1 MSGRIVTGA
10 LVATA
15 LGIGVVVGLAAPRSQ
30 QTADPNATP
39 NAHEAQLVADLATR
53 DEWVA
58 AVAEAAATDR
68 IDGMRVVLLITE
80 DTRKET
86 VDQVTTALTKG
97 GATVE
102 ATGRLGTDW
111 WDPTRSSFRGEL
123 ATQMSASIVGIE
135 GLGATD
141 VLEHAIVQAIVP
153 GALPRGATAPAG
165 GADGASA
172 DQAAEGATRQ
182 EVLLE
187 VLSRAKILTLDHPAA
202 AGVDALV
209 IVTGEGPT
217 GAGAALN
224 AAATV
229 WEQYLGAT
237 EIVVAGDAGA
247 PGATTSGTIPA
258 AARDAIAAAAAAD
271 TPRSTRPSVVV
282 LSEPKLAAAEI
293 IMALKEQATGGSG
306 TYGTA
311 IGLDIVAIP

>member
-15 LGIGVVVGLAAPRSQ
+15 VGIGVVVGLAAPRSQ

-39 NAHEAQLVADLATR
+39 NAQEAQLVADLATR

-58 AVAEAAATDR
+58 AVAEAAATGR

-86 VDQVTTALTKG
+86 VDQVTTALTMG

-172 DQAAEGATRQ
+172 DQAAAGATRQ

-209 IVTGEGPT
+209 IVTGEGPA

-247 PGATTSGTIPA
+247 PGTSSGTIPTVA
-258 AARDAIAAAAAAD
+258 SDAIAAAAAAD